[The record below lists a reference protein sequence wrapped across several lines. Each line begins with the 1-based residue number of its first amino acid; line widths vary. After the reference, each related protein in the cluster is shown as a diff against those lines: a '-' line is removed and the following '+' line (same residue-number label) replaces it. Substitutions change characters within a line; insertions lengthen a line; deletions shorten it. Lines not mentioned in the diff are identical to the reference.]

1 MVKTNRSYYL
11 FVLIGF
17 VAVYLKCSNEAMTI
31 TITITNTRIM
41 KNITHTETAQE
52 MIQDLARAQQEFNA
66 TNVNESGDLV
76 EMIQEL
82 EPSFRLSEIYKWL

>member
-1 MVKTNRSYYL
+1 MKKTAQQYT
-11 FVLIGF
+11 
-17 VAVYLKCSNEAMTI
+17 AQTD
-31 TITITNTRIM
+31 
-41 KNITHTETAQE
+41 TAQE
-52 MIQDLARAQQEFNA
+52 MIHDLARAQQEFNA

>member
-1 MVKTNRSYYL
+1 
-11 FVLIGF
+11 
-17 VAVYLKCSNEAMTI
+17 
-31 TITITNTRIM
+31 M